1 MLGNLFECTAITIL
15 KIRKIMCILYT
26 LSHAN
31 AGEFGLVYKGYLSSA
46 VGREL
51 VAVKTLKG
59 MNKSFNTC
67 NHWSSACTTLSLCQA
82 LVKSILFVALLRCI
96 HVQHYHIYL

>member
-1 MLGNLFECTAITIL
+1 MHCNNNIENQKNNVYFIYLVTC
-15 KIRKIMCILYT
+15 KCRR
-26 LSHAN
+26 
-31 AGEFGLVYKGYLSSA
+31 FGLVYKGYLSSA

-67 NHWSSACTTLSLCQA
+67 NHWSNACTTLSICQA